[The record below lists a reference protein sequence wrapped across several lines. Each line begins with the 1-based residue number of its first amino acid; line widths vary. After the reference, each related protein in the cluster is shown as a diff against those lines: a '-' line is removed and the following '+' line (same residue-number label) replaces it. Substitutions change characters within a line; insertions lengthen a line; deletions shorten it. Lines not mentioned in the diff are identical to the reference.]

1 MDTIDIDLKPVIIR
15 IEDLNIQFVSNQ
27 IEFPI
32 WQREDKWPIKFKQDL
47 IASIINKRMIPMI
60 FFGVIDDKTYILDGG
75 HRTRAIN
82 SFINNEFSITIT
94 RNCEDMPVYYNKKD
108 KHVLNEKELNI
119 FNNYPLPLYKYN
131 NITEDESRDIFN
143 DLQHFRSMT
152 NAELCNSYAS
162 NLIDY
167 LRNLKDFNINN
178 NKSIYEILEL
188 SNNSYP
194 LPKCHNYLLVLIQLF
209 SFFDGPTSIKSLK
222 DCKGGMDCVN
232 YIKTFKQD
240 DLTDEYKKDFENT
253 LKIYFEFIY
262 NLPPKNRLK
271 QTTLYSIY
279 HYIRWHEID
288 NYNEFLSNLFT
299 KLLNNLDEYDNLKKN
314 IELLRKKGKE
324 EEADLIRESLKS
336 YDNYIV
342 EWFNTTIMRGN
353 TYSNGRE
360 IRYNILKNLFNYN
373 ETDGTVMDDVT
384 QEMIQVIR
392 VE

>member
-1 MDTIDIDLKPVIIR
+1 MDIIDKDLKPVIIR

-27 IEFPI
+27 IIFPI
-32 WQREDKWPIKFKQDL
+32 WQRQDKWSLKFKQDL
-47 IASIINKRMIPMI
+47 IISILNKRMIPMI

-82 SFINNEFSITIT
+82 SFINNDFSINLY
-94 RNCEDMPVYYNKKD
+94 RNGEYMPVFYNKKD
-108 KHVLNEKELNI
+108 KHVLNDKELNI

-152 NAELCNSYAS
+152 NAEICNSYAS
-162 NLIDY
+162 YLIDY
-167 LRNLKDFNINN
+167 LRNLKDFNINY

-188 SNNSYP
+188 SNNSFP

-209 SFFDGPTSIKSLK
+209 SFFDGDTSIKSLK
-222 DCKGGMDCVN
+222 DCKGGIDCVN

-240 DLTDEYKKDFENT
+240 DLTEEYKIDFEKT
-253 LKIYFEFIY
+253 LKIYFEFIH
-262 NLPPKNRLK
+262 NLPSKNKLK

-288 NYNEFLSNLFT
+288 NYNEFFSNLFT
-299 KLLNNLDEYDNLKKN
+299 KLLNNLDEYDYLKKN

-324 EEADLIRESLKS
+324 EEADILRRSISSLIEESFS
-336 YDNYIV
+336 I
-342 EWFNTTIMRGN
+342 
-353 TYSNGRE
+353 
-360 IRYNILKNLFNYN
+360 
-373 ETDGTVMDDVT
+373 
-384 QEMIQVIR
+384 
-392 VE
+392 

>member
-1 MDTIDIDLKPVIIR
+1 MNIIDNDLKPVIIR

-27 IEFPI
+27 IIFPK

-47 IASIINKRMIPMI
+47 IISILNKRMIPMI

-82 SFINNEFSITIT
+82 SFINNEFSINLS
-94 RNCEDMPVYYNKKD
+94 RNGEYMPVYYNKKD

-152 NAELCNSYAS
+152 NAEICNSYAS
-162 NLIDY
+162 YLIDY

-194 LPKCHNYLLVLIQLF
+194 LPKCHNYLLILIQLF
-209 SFFDGPTSIKSLK
+209 SFFDGETSIKSLK
-222 DCKGGMDCVN
+222 DCKGGVDCVN

-240 DLTDEYKKDFENT
+240 DLTEEYKSDFEKT
-253 LKIYFEFIY
+253 IKIFFEFIY
-262 NLPPKNRLK
+262 NLPSKNRFK

-279 HYIRWHEID
+279 HYIRWHEIT
-288 NYNEFLSNLFT
+288 NYNEFFSNLFS

-314 IELLRKKGKE
+314 IELLRKKGDE
-324 EEADLIRESLKS
+324 QQADMMRESLKS
-336 YDNYIV
+336 YDNNII

-360 IRYNILKNLFNYN
+360 IRYNILKKLFNYN
-373 ETDGTVMDDVT
+373 EIILEIDDVT
-384 QEMIQVIR
+384 EEMEQVSR
-392 VE
+392 VK